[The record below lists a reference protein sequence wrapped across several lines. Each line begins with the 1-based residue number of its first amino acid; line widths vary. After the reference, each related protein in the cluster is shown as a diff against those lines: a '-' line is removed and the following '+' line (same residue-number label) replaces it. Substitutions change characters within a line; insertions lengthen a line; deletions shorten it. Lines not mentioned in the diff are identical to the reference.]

1 MSTETLTTTPTDT
14 SSLLPVLTSGSANL
28 PVVAGAMA
36 IQTVDNIIAVCPDHL
51 TPERD
56 RELQAQAKAVADAII
71 ANPGDVQV
79 TAQVYGL
86 GANAQAA
93 NTGNLS
99 LMDTKIGPVMREV
112 TTESMVGKTLTEIKA
127 HLDLVNPHIVG
138 TQAATF
144 TDAVKKPKLFGLLG
158 HRMVNEVVSRLPF
171 GRNEVMKVINERRD
185 TVRTTIDTLKGHLW
199 TERDKALKN
208 AMELGQIADRLAD
221 TQDELQEATYQ
232 GQLIWGR
239 LNEARQNE
247 MDPVRRQ
254 SLDYLTTDLAMKVID
269 LQTVDQLNIQSRMGA
284 ETLINNCRG
293 IQQLVGRVTN
303 VLLPSVTTALA
314 VKAAAMQQAE
324 LAAASKGIMEAAG
337 DTIAQT
343 AKDIRKVSVDVAKMN
358 TEALVNLDRLE
369 EAAAEYEKMDEEIK
383 AVMAAA
389 EQNARAVSSRLTA
402 LNDRMRKTADPLTEA
417 RRAKEAAGV

>member
-1 MSTETLTTTPTDT
+1 MTDTLTVTPTT
-14 SSLLPVLTSGSANL
+14 ISTLPVLTAGTSNL
-28 PVVAGAMA
+28 PVVAGAMT
-36 IQTVDNIIAVCPDHL
+36 IQTPDNIVPVCPDHV

-56 RELQAQAKAVADAII
+56 RELQAQAKAIADAII
-71 ANPGDVQV
+71 ANPSDVQV

-86 GANAQAA
+86 GGNAQAA

-158 HRMVNEVVSRLPF
+158 HRVVNEIVSRLPV
-171 GRNEVMKVINERRD
+171 GRLEVMKIINERRD
-185 TVRTTIDTLKGHLW
+185 TVRTTIETLKGHLW
-199 TERDKALKN
+199 QERDKALKN
-208 AMELGQIADRLAD
+208 ATELAQIANRLAD

-232 GQLIWGR
+232 GQLIWAR

-247 MDPVRRQ
+247 MDQVRKQ
-254 SLDYLTTDLAMKVID
+254 ALDYLTTDLAMKVID

-324 LAAASKGIMEAAG
+324 LAAASKGIMEAAS

-343 AKDIRKVSVDVAKMN
+343 AKDIRTVSVDVAKMN
-358 TEALVNLDRLE
+358 TEALVNLDKLE
-369 EAAAEYEKMDEEIK
+369 EAASEYEKMDAEIK

-389 EQNARAVSSRLTA
+389 EQNARAVSSRLSV
-402 LNDRMRKTADPLTEA
+402 LNDRMRKTADPITEA